1 MRIGAIYTTD
11 IGMAYICISYTEA
24 YKTPFY
30 DRKATKATIAESES
44 NLLDCQLKFV
54 LKFSHI
60 FDNCN
65 SLL

>member
-1 MRIGAIYTTD
+1 
-11 IGMAYICISYTEA
+11 MAYICINYTEA